1 MMTMHTKLCGF
12 YKFEAT
18 NIKTGRKRLLADW
31 FPNLITNIGLD
42 RIGTAAD
49 WLYYC
54 QVGSGSSAPDFGDT
68 GLSNYI
74 GVTNTSVGTTNG
86 VSGASPY
93 YRWYKKIYRFSPGDA
108 TGNIAEVGV
117 GWSNVSGSLF
127 SRALVLDGAGSPTTI
142 TVLSDEYLDVTYECR
157 RYLPEGDVTPYT
169 IELRGVTHTI
179 TGGRAAYITNA
190 TIWAMPFQGGDVY
203 SPTCTVYDGAIGGIT
218 GIPTGAHSTAYSPTK
233 STYVNG
239 DHYRDWTYSFSLDQG
254 NLTNFISAIVAPLVG
269 GWYQFGV
276 SPDIEKTSDDIMSL
290 TFRASWGRK

>member
-1 MMTMHTKLCGF
+1 MITMHTKLCGF

-18 NIKTGRKRLLADW
+18 NIKTGKKRLLADW

-42 RIGTAAD
+42 RIGTAYD
-49 WLYYC
+49 WITYC

-74 GVTNTSVGTTNG
+74 GVTYTSVGTTTG
-86 VSGASPY
+86 VSGSSPY
-93 YRWYKKIYRFSPGDA
+93 YRWYKKIYRFNPGDA

-117 GWSNVSGSLF
+117 GWVNGSGGLF

-179 TGGRAAYITNA
+179 TGGRATYITN
-190 TIWAMPFQGGDVY
+190 TSYWSLPFQGGTADQHSCY
-203 SPTCTVYDGAIGGIT
+203 VYDGSIGVLT
-218 GIPTGAHSTAYSPTK
+218 GVPSGAST
-233 STYVNG
+233 STSTNSKLTYTNSN
-239 DHYRDWTYSFSLDQG
+239 HYRDWKYDFSLTQG
-254 NLTNFISAIVAPLVG
+254 NLTNFISAIAVGLVG